1 MRPAGCEAEIL
12 RLLAA
17 MPFIDRMDLAAVSG
31 WSRGAVYE
39 AVERLDSGGFCD
51 AVTHATGLLP
61 AAERFHLTAVG
72 LERLAAEEGLSV
84 DDLVRLRPVSER
96 WRRILME
103 RLDAVASVYRLAAAL
118 SGIGY
123 PIRFRW
129 YRAAPLD
136 AALAL
141 PDGRTVG
148 IVRRGNTSDRSP
160 FANRMWKLRGG
171 PLPGAVLVL
180 MPDPVRL
187 RHARRMLDGFPAP
200 VFLAVEGEAVQATP
214 DDPVWSPQAVNN
226 AVGLRQVLDRLA
238 PGGELPVEH
247 EPQRASIPADLTVA
261 GPGWAVPDYLLPAT
275 LRPAEKRA
283 VDLVSDWPWIS
294 LKDLAGMLGVSHQR
308 ASQVVIPLE
317 ALKLVVRHP
326 ETGGRLA
333 LTDRALALLARRDR
347 TSLSMATGRWSA
359 APLFPGA
366 PFDWTNI
373 AGGRSRQ
380 LLRNLEHTA
389 AVHSFLAAM
398 TSQAAFL
405 EWQVVQLDPPRRAS
419 RFFRHVDRMRSVNPD
434 AFGLLRKDGTNWP
447 FFLEWE
453 RRAVRPSTMSARL
466 APYLRYYSSHRP
478 TDDHGARPD
487 VLIVFNDDIAQTHFL
502 RLAREQMQAHGV
514 TVPLWV
520 STGRPS
526 RSWVRWAAPGARPQT
541 RNRAKPCRPNER
553 GVM

>member
-1 MRPAGCEAEIL
+1 MKPAGCEAEIL
-12 RLLAA
+12 RALAS
-17 MPFIDRMDLAAVSG
+17 MPFTGRMDLAAVSG

-51 AVTHATGLLP
+51 AVTHATGLQP
-61 AAERFHLTAVG
+61 ATERFHLTAAG

-84 DDLVRLRPVSER
+84 EELVRLQPVSDR

-103 RLDAVASVYRLAAAL
+103 RLDALAPVYRLAAVL
-118 SGIGY
+118 SGIAY

-129 YRAAPLD
+129 YRATPLD
-136 AALAL
+136 AAIEF

-148 IVRRGNTSDRSP
+148 IVRRGHTSDRSP
-160 FANRMWKLRGG
+160 FANRMWKLRNM

-187 RHARRMLDGFPAP
+187 RHSRRMLDGFPAP
-200 VFLAVEGEAVQATP
+200 VFLAVESEAVAASP
-214 DDPVWSPQAVNN
+214 EDPVWNPQAVNN
-226 AVGLRQVLDRLA
+226 AVGLNQVLDRLS
-238 PGGELPVEH
+238 PGGELPEEP
-247 EPQRASIPADLTVA
+247 EPQRASVPADLAVA
-261 GPGWAVPDYLLPAT
+261 GPGWAVPDCLLPAT
-275 LRPAEKRA
+275 LRPAGKRA
-283 VDLVSDWPWIS
+283 IDLVSDWPWIC

-317 ALKLVVRHP
+317 ALNLVVRHP

-347 TSLSMATGRWSA
+347 TSLSMAKGRWSA
-359 APLFPGA
+359 APRFPGA
-366 PFDWTNI
+366 PFDWTNV
-373 AGGRSRQ
+373 AGKQSRQ

-389 AVHSFLAAM
+389 AVHAFLAAM
-398 TSQAAFL
+398 TTQAAL
-405 EWQVVQLDPPRRAS
+405 LQWEVVQLDPPRRAS
-419 RFFRHVDRMRSVNPD
+419 RFFRHGDRMRSVNPD
-434 AFGLLRKDGTNWP
+434 AFGLLRKDGAAWP

-478 TDDHGARPD
+478 TDDHGTRPD
-487 VLIVFNDDIAQTHFL
+487 VLIVFDDDIAQTHFL
-502 RLAREQMQAHGV
+502 RLAREEMQAQGV

-520 STGRPS
+520 SHRAAIEELGPLGRAWRTPNDPES
-526 RSWVRWAAPGARPQT
+526 PQT
-541 RNRAKPCRPNER
+541 PPHQ
-553 GVM
+553 